1 MTRLALWQVETAGAK
16 SVGVSNHAAV
26 STRTRDAADVT
37 YDTHGKKNTI
47 AERHSTDGA
56 RFVSSLY
63 YVVS

>member
-26 STRTRDAADVT
+26 STRTCDAAVT
-37 YDTHGKKNTI
+37 YNTHATKNTI

-63 YVVS
+63 YVVL